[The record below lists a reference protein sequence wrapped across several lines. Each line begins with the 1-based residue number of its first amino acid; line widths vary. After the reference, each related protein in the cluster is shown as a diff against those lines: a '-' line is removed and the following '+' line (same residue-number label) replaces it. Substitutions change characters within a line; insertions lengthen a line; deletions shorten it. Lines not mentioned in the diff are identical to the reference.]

1 MHCIILQ
8 CIALYCS
15 LQCTEVELRLDRQVV
30 PSVLSLREFWHPLV
44 QPLVLPLVLPLVP
57 LHY

>member
-15 LQCTEVELRLDRQVV
+15 LQCTEDELRLDRQVV

-44 QPLVLPLVLPLVP
+44 QPLELPLVQPLLPI
-57 LHY
+57 HY